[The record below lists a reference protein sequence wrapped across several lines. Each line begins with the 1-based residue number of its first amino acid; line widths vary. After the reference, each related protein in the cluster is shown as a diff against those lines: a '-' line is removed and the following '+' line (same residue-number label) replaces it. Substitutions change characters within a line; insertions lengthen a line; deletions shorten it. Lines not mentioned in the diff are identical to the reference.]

1 MTEFPAGKFD
11 IAVIG
16 AGHAGIEA
24 ALAAAR
30 LGLETIVFTINL
42 DAVGNMPCNP
52 AIGGTGKGHL
62 VRELDALGG
71 EMAKAADECCIQ
83 YRLLNKGK
91 GPAVWSLRAQADR
104 RRYQERMKHTL
115 EREPHLTVRQG
126 EAVEI
131 RTENGAVSAVVL
143 STGAMFAV
151 KAVILATGTYLSGRT
166 IVGECVEE
174 SGPDGLHAAARL
186 TDSLRQLGLPLR
198 RFKTGTP
205 PRVNAR
211 TVDYEDMELQPG
223 DKLPVPFS
231 YSTKSAPENKAVC
244 YLTWTTEE
252 TRRIVREN
260 LDRAPMYSGLI
271 EGVGPRY
278 CPSFETKIV
287 RFPDKLR
294 HQLFV
299 EPMGLQ
305 TEEVY
310 IQGFSSSMP
319 EEVQVQMLHS
329 VPGLRRAVM
338 TRPAYAIE
346 YDCIDPL
353 ALKPTLEVKSVP
365 GLYGAGQFN
374 GSSGYEEAAV
384 QGFMA
389 GVNAARKIRGQE
401 DFILSRSE
409 SYTGTLIDDLV
420 TKGTNEP
427 YRIMTSRSEYRLLLR
442 QDNADHRLTRRGYEI
457 GLISKERLEA
467 VEEKYAA
474 VEREIK
480 RLTHTGASPSPA
492 LSAFLAEKGTT
503 DIPGGCPLIA
513 LLRRPQLHYAE
524 LAPFDPGRPALPP
537 EVAEQVEISAK
548 YEGYIQR
555 QQKQVEDFR
564 KMESRKLPAGL
575 DYSTIQGLRLEAREK
590 LDAVRPMDLGQASRI
605 SGVSPADMT
614 ALMIYLERET
624 YHRPPAEIPEGEPLP
639 SASQERTPLP

>member
-1 MTEFPAGKFD
+1 METFNAGQFD

-30 LGLETIVFTINL
+30 LGMETIVFTINL

-71 EMAKAADECCIQ
+71 EMAKAADACCIQ
-83 YRLLNKGK
+83 YSLLNKGK

-104 RRYQERMKHTL
+104 RKYQAYMKYAL
-115 EREPHLTVRQG
+115 ERQEHLTVRQG
-126 EAVEI
+126 EVVEI
-131 RTENGAVSAVVL
+131 RTEDGAVSAVVL
-143 STGAMFAV
+143 STGAVFSV
-151 KAVILATGTYLSGRT
+151 RAVILATGTYLSGRT
-166 IVGECVEE
+166 IVGECVED
-174 SGPDGLHAAARL
+174 SGPDGMHAALRL
-186 TDSLRQLGLPLR
+186 TDSLHRLGLPLR

-211 TVDYEDMELQPG
+211 SVDFDVMELQEG
-223 DKLPVPFS
+223 DRLPVPFS
-231 YSTKSAPENKAVC
+231 YSTRETPENKAVC

-252 TRRIVREN
+252 TKRIVLEN
-260 LDRAPMYSGLI
+260 LDRAPMYSGVI

-278 CPSFETKIV
+278 CPSFETKVV

-299 EPMGLQ
+299 EPMGLE

-319 EEVQVQMLHS
+319 EEVQIRMLHS
-329 VPGLRRAVM
+329 VPGLTHAVM

-353 ALKPTLEVKSVP
+353 ALSPTLEVKAVP

-384 QGFMA
+384 QGFVA
-389 GVNAARKIRGQE
+389 GVNAVRKLRGQE
-401 DFILSRSE
+401 PFILSRSE
-409 SYTGTLIDDLV
+409 SYIGTLIDDLV

-442 QDNADHRLTRRGYEI
+442 QDNADLRLTRRGYEI
-457 GLISKERLEA
+457 GLVGEERLRE

-474 VEREIK
+474 VDREIA

-492 LSAFLAEKGTT
+492 LSAFLAEKGTADVT
-503 DIPGGCPLIA
+503 DGCPLIA
-513 LLRRPQLHYAE
+513 LLRRPQIHYAD
-524 LAPFDPGRPALPP
+524 LSPFDPQRPALSGDI
-537 EVAEQVEISAK
+537 AEQVEISVK
-548 YEGYIQR
+548 YAGYIQR

-564 KMESRKLPAGL
+564 KMEARRLPPDL
-575 DYSTIQGLRLEAREK
+575 DYHAIQGLRLEAREK
-590 LDAVRPMDLGQASRI
+590 LSAVRPADLGQASRI
-605 SGVSPADMT
+605 SGVSPADLT
-614 ALMIYLERET
+614 ALMIYLER
-624 YHRPPAEIPEGEPLP
+624 
-639 SASQERTPLP
+639 